1 MAGNKKR
8 ALGGKTT
15 TASSMSIVEKL
26 KILRSLNCGFSES
39 DLSTCLRQ
47 SGYRVDAAAERL
59 VTGQYRPL
67 KTSKKNN
74 QTATTTTERVITY
87 NPNNANAT
95 PRQAPARRQRHSSST
110 PSSSGIAGSRLHTVA
125 TSSTEDQLTPLAP
138 KKPNVTSGTLVLS
151 SSSSI
156 LVTPKAT
163 TPASKTAN
171 DGNSEI
177 NDTHDD
183 DWLLCHRWVGDGVN
197 LQRDGA
203 CDYQEEFHV
212 RVEPSSSPTASSSS
226 NAPKPIRFRS
236 GSHRMDGSFP
246 RHLSFLRPLLTNQL
260 IRVKTTALMEERRLS
275 IGAQVAFSLSV
286 WIVDPMQFFAIFDD
300 NSDGSNSNSSQ
311 GPSYSKQ
318 FFAAVAARAIATN
331 NSRRGRANTNAG
343 GPTPGSSLKSCRDA
357 AFSMLQWAQYGK
369 PPPCIDNNTH
379 DDNNE
384 KNGNGAVES
393 NSDNDEGDIDAETS
407 AVHTSADDED
417 AAIPQWAREVL
428 CSDDGDN
435 NNNGATCIHGR
446 VGDKG
451 KDHDGKEKEMD
462 TPFGFQE
469 GIQLR
474 PYQKQ
479 SLYWMT
485 QREKKFGSGR
495 NQLLQLL
502 HELAS
507 KSSKATN
514 TGSMEDNEVCALESR
529 KEISCDCG
537 PVMVDTNLIEAP
549 SAAKALTVYN
559 VNHTDSIGDEQEL
572 DHPLWERR
580 FLCNEQRTKALSFYV
595 QPSFRHAAAEP
606 PPPPLPCR
614 GGILADSMG

>member
-1 MAGNKKR
+1 
-8 ALGGKTT
+8 
-15 TASSMSIVEKL
+15 MSIVEKL

-47 SGYRVDAAAERL
+47 SGYRVDVAAERL

-67 KTSKKNN
+67 KKTKKNN
-74 QTATTTTERVITY
+74 QIVHGGAATATTTTERVISY
-87 NPNNANAT
+87 PNNANAT
-95 PRQAPARRQRHSSST
+95 PRQATVRQQRHSSST
-110 PSSSGIAGSRLHTVA
+110 PSSSGIAGSRHHAVA
-125 TSSTEDQLTPLAP
+125 SSTEDQLTPLAP
-138 KKPNVTSGTLVLS
+138 KKPKLTSGALVS

-163 TPASKTAN
+163 TPASKNEN
-171 DGNSEI
+171 DGKGKI
-177 NDTHDD
+177 DTD

-246 RHLSFLRPLLTNQL
+246 RHLSFLRPLLRNQL

-286 WIVDPMQFFAIFDD
+286 WIVDPIQFFAIFDD
-300 NSDGSNSNSSQ
+300 NSDGSSSSSQ
-311 GPSYSKQ
+311 VSSYSKQ
-318 FFAAVAARAIATN
+318 FFAAVAARESANN
-331 NSRRGRANTNAG
+331 NSRRGRTNTNAG
-343 GPTPGSSLKSCRDA
+343 GPKPGSSLKSCRDA

-369 PPPCIDNNTH
+369 PLSSLRQETCIDNNNH

-384 KNGNGAVES
+384 KNGYEALES

-407 AVHTSADDED
+407 AVHTSANHED
-417 AAIPQWAREVL
+417 AAIPHWAREVL

-435 NNNGATCIHGR
+435 NNGACVHGR
-446 VGDKG
+446 VDEG
-451 KDHDGKEKEMD
+451 KDYDGNEKEMD
-462 TPFGFQE
+462 TPFGFRE

-507 KSSKATN
+507 ESSKTTN
-514 TGSMEDNEVCALESR
+514 TGSIEDNEVCVLESR

-537 PVMVDTNLIEAP
+537 PVLVDTNLVDAP
-549 SAAKALTVYN
+549 SAAKALTANN
-559 VNHTDSIGDEQEL
+559 VDHTHFVANGEEL

-595 QPSFRHAAAEP
+595 QPSFRNAAAEP